1 MFDKFISEI
10 IKGIF
15 LGFLYLQITLA
26 NDTTVENITR
36 FALFYILMVYGA
48 MLSGVQTNVITGA
61 FLTKTIFTLIDE
73 RVKKPNFKKINIL

>member
-1 MFDKFISEI
+1 MLDKFISEI

-36 FALFYILMVYGA
+36 FAIFYILMVYGA

-73 RVKKPNFKKINIL
+73 RVKKPNSKKINIL

>member
-26 NDTTVENITR
+26 NDTTVENIKENNDSKNISQTKPIR
-36 FALFYILMVYGA
+36 
-48 MLSGVQTNVITGA
+48 SG
-61 FLTKTIFTLIDE
+61 FLGKMGELVRKAIDCCIE
-73 RVKKPNFKKINIL
+73 

>member
-15 LGFLYLQITLA
+15 LGFLYLQITLV

-36 FALFYILMVYGA
+36 FAIFYIIIVYGA

-73 RVKKPNFKKINIL
+73 RVKKPISEKN